1 MTIRIQKNQKTNSPE
16 NALSKNKTLSASELR
31 ERKEKLKR
39 ELDQIEEKYSSKITR
54 AKNTVNR
61 TLKPVKTIKE
71 SPFKAV
77 GIAVI
82 VGVLAGMTGR
92 KKSSAQSDSG
102 GSGLGFSSLL
112 MGELKRLAARK
123 AMVYVSDIVDQEVMP
138 RIRRKKNEDSPSSED
153 S

>member
-1 MTIRIQKNQKTNSPE
+1 LR
-16 NALSKNKTLSASELR
+16 KNKTLSASELR

-39 ELDQIEEKYSSKITR
+39 ELDLIEDKYSGKISR

-61 TLKPVKTIKE
+61 TLKPIKAIKE
-71 SPFKAV
+71 NPLKAV
-77 GIAVI
+77 GIAVV
-82 VGVLAGMTGR
+82 VGVLAGMSGR
-92 KKSSAQSDSG
+92 KKSSKYSNTG
-102 GSGLGFSSLL
+102 GAGTGFSSLL

-138 RIRRKKNEDSPSSED
+138 RIRRKKNEDSPSSEV